1 MNRALVLA
9 SILAVSGVTFTLH
22 AKVAASLA
30 GISRVAT
37 EDTLI
42 QKTQWPGFPPLP
54 RAARLSLKSRS
65 SIP

>member
-1 MNRALVLA
+1 MNCALVLA

-22 AKVAASLA
+22 ATVAASLA

-42 QKTQWPGFPPLP
+42 QKTQ
-54 RAARLSLKSRS
+54 
-65 SIP
+65 